1 MTNLSTSYIQNGAA
15 NALARIG
22 EPAIP
27 SLVAKLGDWK
37 MGQRIAEVLKVLGW
51 QPLSE
56 QEKIQYEA
64 ALKNRRDKLPVGHEF
79 SQATIP
85 DAIEK
90 ILD

>member
-1 MTNLSTSYIQNGAA
+1 MEALANDDSYIQNGAA

-27 SLVAKLGDWK
+27 RLVAKLGDWK

-64 ALKNRRDKLPVGHEF
+64 ALRHRQ
-79 SQATIP
+79 SP
-85 DAIEK
+85 DRITAQ
-90 ILD
+90 